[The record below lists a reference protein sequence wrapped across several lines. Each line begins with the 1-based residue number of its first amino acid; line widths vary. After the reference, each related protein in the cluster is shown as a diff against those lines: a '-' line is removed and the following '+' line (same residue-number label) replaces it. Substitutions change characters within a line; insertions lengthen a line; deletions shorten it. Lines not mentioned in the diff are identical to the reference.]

1 MQNNLR
7 IHCAQLRADDHPV
20 LLTVV
25 PVLFHCCAHGD
36 TTTPTAAAAG
46 TAGTPSGAVA
56 QSKVAAKEQTVS
68 GLSGSGGAVR
78 VLAPKQAPAEE
89 KPADRDAVQKKA
101 ERDAEA
107 AKR

>member
-1 MQNNLR
+1 MWLCCV
-7 IHCAQLRADDHPV
+7 IAV
-20 LLTVV
+20 FTVTLL
-25 PVLFHCCAHGD
+25 
-36 TTTPTAAAAG
+36 PTAAAAAAAAAS

-68 GLSGSGGAVR
+68 GLSGSGGAVH
-78 VLAPKQAPAEE
+78 VLAPKHAAADD
-89 KPADRDAVQKKA
+89 KPADRDAAQKKA